1 MKVCEFIGWAIS
13 TANDGLLSDRLKQA
27 VGTHPPKILHEFVS
41 DLGFSS
47 KAEIDELSAAYKKAH
62 KVDLTDEVDKKCKG
76 DVKTLILAK
85 LGRGESY
92 P

>member
-1 MKVCEFIGWAIS
+1 MSDWLTIF
-13 TANDGLLSDRLKQA
+13 DLL
-27 VGTHPPKILHEFVS
+27 F
-41 DLGFSS
+41 
-47 KAEIDELSAAYKKAH
+47 KAEIDELSGAYKKAH
-62 KVDLTDEVDKKCKG
+62 KVELADEVDKKCKG